1 MGLLGEAICS
11 IGASDRNSIV
21 IVHFHRLSHAQVD
34 VPSRDGHREGLHA
47 GNKQNCNR
55 IDLFELEN
63 APQMLL
69 CPPNPNCLSS
79 LCTSLAQT
87 FWDRDLLCKGV
98 VYEPWGMAMSDSSS
112 SSSEGGA
119 WAWVGGGSVKDVSS
133 GREEGLGVL
142 TQLWSPPL
150 AMRVNNEWALWMS
163 TVTWIGAS
171 IKPFAKSPGTTLA
184 LGDNSFSV
192 VPPAGFVDVYYTCG
206 TGICPNSQNVVGCC
220 RAEGGMLTLR
230 VTRVSRWVCHRL
242 GVLHYNAV
250 LSSYPAFA
258 DTSMWHG
265 QILGCS

>member
-192 VPPAGFVDVYYTCG
+192 MPPAGFVDVYYTCG
-206 TGICPNSQNVVGCC
+206 TGSALTPECRKLLY

-230 VTRVSRWVCHRL
+230 VRRVSRWVCHRL
-242 GVLHYNAV
+242 GVLHYIAV
-250 LSSYPAFA
+250 LSSHPAFA